1 MTMAAGRA
9 VIDIYPS
16 MKGFKSS
23 VNSELN
29 SVSAAGAQ
37 TGSKLSSALSGAFK
51 AAAAAAAAVSAV
63 VVKVGKDAFQSYG
76 QFEQLVGGVNKL
88 FGSSASTVMANAR
101 AAFKT
106 AGLSANQY
114 MDNVMKFSASL
125 IQSLGGD
132 TAKAASIA
140 DTAIKDMSDN
150 VNTFGSNVED
160 VQNAYQGF
168 SKQNYT
174 MLDNL
179 RLGYG
184 GTKQEMQRLLDDA
197 EKISGTK
204 YDISSFADIAQA
216 IHVIQEEM
224 AIAGTTTREA
234 ATTIE
239 GSVATMK
246 AAWQNLLIAMGS
258 GEGVQQATSDLV
270 SSIGTV
276 LKNSVPVIKEIA
288 KAIPQALGEAI
299 REGLPQISEA
309 FSGLTG
315 STDGFISNLKNVGV
329 VGGAALLPLLQHIPM
344 IGSAFA
350 GVGAPVALIVGALGL
365 VFANSEDLRSSF
377 GNLFQAL
384 LPAFQNLLTALQPVI
399 DIVGQLAGQI
409 GDFLAPI
416 IQQLTPIIV
425 QIINFVAQLVVQLT
439 PLIQM
444 IVQVAGQIMQAI
456 LPVVQN
462 LISHLQPIL
471 QVIMTLVT
479 NLVSALMPAVMAII
493 QAVLPI
499 IEIIA
504 SIVSSIISALMPV
517 IQTIIEVITVVI
529 TIVAQILATVITV
542 VASIIETVAGIVA
555 PVIGFFSKIWEFIGG
570 VFSDISLKVFE
581 VVNWIIEKWTQFK
594 DFMLSIFLTV
604 KDWVLDKWRQI
615 WEKASEVVKWITQK
629 WQEFK
634 QKINDIVTAVKNWFS
649 EKWDAI
655 KQKALDIAVAILT
668 KWQDFKQKITDIV
681 TSIKNW
687 FSEKWDAI
695 KQKAL
700 DIAMAITNKWNE
712 FKQKINEIV
721 TKIKDW
727 FTEKFDAI
735 KQKVQTIVDNIR
747 QKWEDFKNTIGY
759 VVSSIKDKI
768 TQPFENAKNAV
779 GQKVDGILGFF
790 RNLPSRITSAIGNL
804 YNVGVNI
811 INGII
816 SGISKNF
823 KYIGDWLL
831 SSVMGG
837 VNRVKSWL
845 GIASPSKLMRDLIGE
860 NIMLGIGVGIEGGEA
875 KLGSTFE
882 NTLSKAL
889 AFDPALGYTATI
901 DYGSIGSSARSGVNV
916 VNQTV
921 NLYETDP
928 YAVAA
933 VLENRQNAALGV

>member
-51 AAAAAAAAVSAV
+51 AAAAAAAAFGAAAL
-63 VVKVGKDAFQSYG
+63 KVGKDAFQSYG

-88 FGSSASTVMANAR
+88 FGSSSNTVMKNAQ

-106 AGLSANQY
+106 AGMSANQY

-140 DTAIKDMSDN
+140 DTAIRDMSDN
-150 VNTFGSNVED
+150 VNTFGSNIQD

-197 EKISGTK
+197 EKISGIH

-365 VFANSEDLRSSF
+365 VFANSEQLRSSF
-377 GNLFQAL
+377 GGLFQAL
-384 LPAFQNLLTALQPVI
+384 VPAFQSLGTAIQPI
-399 DIVGQLAGQI
+399 IGIIGQLAGQI
-409 GDFLAPI
+409 GNFLAPI

-425 QIINFVAQLVVQLT
+425 QIINFIAQLIVQLT

-444 IVQVAGQIMQAI
+444 IAQVAGQIMQAI

-462 LISHLQPIL
+462 LISRLQPIL

-479 NLVSALMPAVMAII
+479 NLVSALMPAVMAVI

-504 SIVSSIISALMPV
+504 SIVSAIISALMPV

-529 TIVAQILATVITV
+529 TVVAQVLATVITV

-555 PVIGFFSKIWEFIGG
+555 PIVGFFSEIWEFIGG

-581 VVNWIIEKWTQFK
+581 VVNWIVEKWTQFK
-594 DFMLSIFLTV
+594 DFMLSIFTAV

-629 WQEFK
+629 WEDFK
-634 QKINDIVTAVKNWFS
+634 QKINDIVTAVKN
-649 EKWDAI
+649 
-655 KQKALDIAVAILT
+655 
-668 KWQDFKQKITDIV
+668 
-681 TSIKNW
+681 
-687 FSEKWDAI
+687 
-695 KQKAL
+695 
-700 DIAMAITNKWNE
+700 
-712 FKQKINEIV
+712 
-721 TKIKDW
+721 W

-747 QKWEDFKNTIGY
+747 QKWEDFKNRIGGI
-759 VVSSIKDKI
+759 VSSVKEKL
-768 TQPFENAKNAV
+768 TQPFENAKNA
-779 GQKVDGILGFF
+779 
-790 RNLPSRITSAIGNL
+790 
-804 YNVGVNI
+804 
-811 INGII
+811 I
-816 SGISKNF
+816 SGIKDKIVGFFTGLKDKIWN
-823 KYIGDWLL
+823 KVRNVVNIGSDIMSGIARGISNGVNNLINAL
-831 SSVMGG
+831 FGG
-837 VNRVKSWL
+837 VNRAIDYVLSWL
-845 GIASPSKLMRDLIGE
+845 GIRSPSTLMRDLVGE

-889 AFDPALGYTATI
+889 AFDPSLGYTATI
-901 DYGSIGSSARSGVNV
+901 DYGAVGSSARSGVNV

-928 YAVAA
+928 YAVAQ